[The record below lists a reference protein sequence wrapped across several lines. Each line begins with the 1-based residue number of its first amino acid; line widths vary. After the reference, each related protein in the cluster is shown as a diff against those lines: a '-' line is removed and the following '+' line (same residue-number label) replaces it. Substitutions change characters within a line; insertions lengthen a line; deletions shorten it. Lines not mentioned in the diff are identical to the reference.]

1 MAERKN
7 ADTAREAAEEKVVT
21 TFTKEQLMASKRYR
35 DKRDLLS
42 ALLDD
47 DRQYATQ
54 AVDELI
60 EKYMK
65 GQVR

>member
-7 ADTAREAAEEKVVT
+7 ADKDREAAEEKAT
-21 TFTKEQLMASKRYR
+21 TAFTKEQLMASERYR

-47 DRQYATQ
+47 GKQYATQ
-54 AVDELI
+54 TVDELI